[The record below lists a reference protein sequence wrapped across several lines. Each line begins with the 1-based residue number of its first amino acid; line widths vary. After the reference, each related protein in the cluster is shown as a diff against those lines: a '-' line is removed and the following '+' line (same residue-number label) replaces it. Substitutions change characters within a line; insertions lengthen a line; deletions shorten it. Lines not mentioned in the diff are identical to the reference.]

1 MSNELTLEAKSRSDV
16 GKGASRRLRREQQSI
31 PASVYGAGK
40 DAQQIS
46 IELRHIVKA
55 LENES
60 FYNQI
65 VSLNI
70 DGKDESVILRDLQ
83 RHPSKGV
90 PMHADFLRVD
100 ASQELTL
107 SIPITLLNEEACE
120 GVRLENG
127 LLTRNLSEVEISCL
141 PKDIPEALELD
152 VAELK
157 IGESLHLSDIQLPEG
172 VTIPALQHGEEYDQ
186 PVVSV
191 IEQREEEPEEDVEAA
206 EEAATEDASAEE
218 EGSDEE

>member
-31 PASVYGAGK
+31 PAIVYGAGK

-157 IGESLHLSDIQLPEG
+157 IGESLHLSDIPLPEG
-172 VTIPALQHGEEYDQ
+172 VTVPALQHGEEYDQ